1 MAQHEF
7 VSHPLTVRR
16 VQVLR
21 TTEVTPR
28 MRRVTLT
35 GDQLGAFAVGGLD
48 RPGFA
53 SPTFDDHVKL
63 IFASDGDIASA
74 LPEQV
79 PGGIEWGPSST
90 RQGRDYTPR
99 RVDPVRREVDLD
111 FVLHGHGPAAS
122 WARDAQPGD
131 DLWFVGPKSSTVLP
145 EGLDW
150 IVLAGDETALPAIG
164 RFLDERPVQ
173 VPAYIVVAVAADE
186 ARQEL
191 NLGPEDRIEWVV
203 SDDAAAAAGL
213 LTPAVRGLDLPPGAG
228 QGSGYV
234 WAAAESRALIPLRR
248 YLQRDLGMPKS
259 HLNIT
264 GYWHAEVPRT
274 TPAGPPPA
282 ESAAPSPMDT
292 ESASA
297 QCAPTAES
305 LEPPVAWFAARA
317 ALQLGLI
324 EAVADHP
331 GASRGRLAGLLGV
344 PEEPLGPLTAV
355 LVDSG
360 ILTGD
365 DSTLDLGPLGEELLV
380 DDHLQ
385 GDLTGLEAELVLAL
399 DQLAP
404 ALRDPGTGAS
414 AWSRRHGASL
424 WGGAL
429 ASRDRYAELLAEG
442 DILDYLLDV
451 AVEDPFWTSVET
463 AGISGPGAAAVV
475 RALVRRDAHPALTVY
490 EDCAGLEVLRA
501 ELAGREAVR
510 FSTLTVTDPP
520 VPADVLVGGLAL
532 AYRTDAE
539 AVDFLRRAHQTAPSL
554 VLVEASRPD
563 GLDAQAREHALLS
576 LAGTGTAHRGREAIV
591 ALAAGSGWSLD
602 RVLPLGWGIEALFL
616 TAGSD
621 SPVSPDRIMSGESS
635 VE

>member
-7 VSHPLTVRR
+7 ISHPLTVRR

-21 TTEVTPR
+21 TSEVTPR

-35 GDQLGAFAVGGLD
+35 GDQLGAFTVGGLD

-79 PGGIEWGPSST
+79 PGGIEWGASAT

-99 RVDPVRREVDLD
+99 RVDLVRREVDLD

-145 EGLDW
+145 QGLDW

-164 RFLDERPVQ
+164 RFLDERPVRI
-173 VPAYIVVAVAADE
+173 PAYIVVAVAADE

-191 NLGPEDRIEWVV
+191 NLGPEDRLEWVG
-203 SDDAAAAAGL
+203 SEDAAAAAGL
-213 LTPAVRGLDLPPGAG
+213 LAPAVRGLDLPPGAG

-264 GYWHAEVPRT
+264 GYWHADTPQT

-282 ESAAPSPMDT
+282 ESSAPAPKDT
-292 ESASA
+292 ESGQGAPAA
-297 QCAPTAES
+297 QS

-365 DSTLDLGPLGEELLV
+365 GSALDLGPLGEELLV

-385 GDLTGLEAELVLAL
+385 GDLTGLESELALAL
-399 DQLAP
+399 DQLVP

-424 WGGAL
+424 WAGAL
-429 ASRDRYAELLAEG
+429 AGRDSYAELVAEG

-451 AVEDPFWTSVET
+451 AVEDPVWDTVET

-475 RALVRRDAHPALTVY
+475 RALVRRDAHPALTVH
-490 EDCAGLEVLRA
+490 EDGAGLEVLRA
-501 ELAGREAVR
+501 ELAGKDAVR
-510 FSTLTVTDPP
+510 FGALTVTGPP

-532 AYRTDAE
+532 AYRTEAE
-539 AVDFLRRAHQTAPSL
+539 AGDFLRRAHQTARSL

-563 GLDAQAREHALLS
+563 GLDAHAREHALLS
-576 LAGTGTAHRGREAIV
+576 LAGTGIAHRGQAIV

-602 RVLPLGWGIEALFL
+602 RVLPLGWGIEALFF

-621 SPVSPDRIMSGESS
+621 SPVSPDRIMSEAAS